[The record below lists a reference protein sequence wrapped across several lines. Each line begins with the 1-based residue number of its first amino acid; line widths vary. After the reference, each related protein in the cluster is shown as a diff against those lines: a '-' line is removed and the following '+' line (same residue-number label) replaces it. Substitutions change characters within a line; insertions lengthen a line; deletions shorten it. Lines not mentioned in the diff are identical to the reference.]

1 MNASSSSPRR
11 VAYVGPVS
19 IPDGGAACQRMLGN
33 ALSLR
38 QAGWEVLFGSGQ
50 LPPKERPNPF
60 EHQGFTV
67 HSLSERTH
75 EGLPNIV
82 KHMLYLNMGA
92 RTLAWLKS
100 LDPKPDAVIL
110 YSGYSAYLSKLYP
123 WCRRERIPLI
133 FDAVEWYEPS
143 SMPGGACGPYR
154 WSFEL
159 AMRSYCLKAGRV
171 IAISRWLDEWYSQRG
186 VKTARVPPTH
196 DVLAN
201 PWRQGVG
208 EKSGRTVF
216 AYAGSPGKKDLLDP
230 FVEAV
235 YREGL
240 EKGQVE
246 LRLVGPTVK
255 EILALPAFARRG
267 LQELPSWVKATG
279 RLTQPEALD
288 VVRQADFSILLRPV
302 MRYSTAGF
310 PTKCTESLAVGT
322 PLLANITS
330 DLGDFLNNEV
340 NSCVARGIEVED
352 VAAAL
357 RSVLAQSASERKA
370 MRAAAR
376 LAAESLFDYRHYAES
391 LSRLL
396 S

>member
-1 MNASSSSPRR
+1 MQAPSSPPRR
-11 VAYVGPVS
+11 LAYVGPVS
-19 IPDGGAACQRMLGN
+19 IPDGGAASQRMLGN
-33 ALSLR
+33 ALSLK

-50 LPPKERPNPF
+50 MPLKERPNPF
-60 EHQGFTV
+60 DHQGFAV
-67 HSLSERTH
+67 HSLSERKH
-75 EGLPNIV
+75 EGLPSIV

-123 WCRRERIPLI
+123 WCRREGIPLV

-143 SMPGGACGPYR
+143 SMPGGAYGPYR

-159 AMRSYCLKAGRV
+159 AMRSYCLKLGRV
-171 IAISRWLDEWYSQRG
+171 ITISRWLEEWYSSRG
-186 VKTARVPPTH
+186 VKTVRVPPTH
-196 DVLAN
+196 DVIAN
-201 PWRQGVG
+201 PWRVG
-208 EKSGRTVF
+208 GEGEASKTVF

-240 EKGQVE
+240 DKGQLE
-246 LRLVGPTVK
+246 LRLVGPTIK
-255 EILALPAFARRG
+255 EILTLPALAQRG
-267 LQELPSWVKATG
+267 LTDLPDWVKATG
-279 RLTQPEALD
+279 RLPQADALD
-288 VVRQADFSILLRPV
+288 VVRQADFSILLRPI

-310 PTKCTESLAVGT
+310 PTKSTESLAVGT
-322 PLLANITS
+322 PLLANLTS
-330 DLGDFLNNEV
+330 DLGTFLENGV
-340 NSCVARGIEVED
+340 NSWVAEGIEVD
-352 VAAAL
+352 QVASALKAA
-357 RSVLAQSASERKA
+357 VAQSSEGRRA

-376 LAAESLFDYRHYAES
+376 KTAEQLFDFRSYSEA
-391 LSRLL
+391 LNRLL

>member
-1 MNASSSSPRR
+1 MSAPASRPRR

-33 ALSLR
+33 ALSLKM
-38 QAGWEVLFGSGQ
+38 AGWEVLLGSGQ
-50 LPPKERPNPF
+50 MPLKERQNPF
-60 EHQGFTV
+60 DHQGFPV
-67 HSLSERTH
+67 FSLSERRH
-75 EGLPNIV
+75 EGLPSIL

-92 RTLAWLKS
+92 KTLAWLKS

-110 YSGYSAYLSKLYP
+110 YSGYSAYFSKLYP
-123 WCRRERIPLI
+123 WCRREKIPLA

-143 SMPGGACGPYR
+143 AMPGGAYGPYR

-171 IAISRWLDEWYSQRG
+171 IAISRWLEDWYSERG

-201 PWRQGVG
+201 PWRQGG
-208 EKSGRTVF
+208 EAESGRTVF

-240 EKGQVE
+240 DKGQVE

-255 EILALPAFARRG
+255 EILGLPALVQRR
-267 LQELPSWVKATG
+267 LTNLPDWVKATG
-279 RLTQPEALD
+279 RLPQADALD
-288 VVRQADFSILLRPV
+288 VVRQADFSILLRPI

-310 PTKCTESLAVGT
+310 PTKSTESLAVGT
-322 PLLANITS
+322 PLLANLTS
-330 DLGDFLNNEV
+330 DLGTFLEDGA
-340 NSCVARGIEVED
+340 NSCVAGGIEVD
-352 VAAAL
+352 QVAAAL
-357 RSVLAQSASERKA
+357 KSAVAQSGSERRA
-370 MRAAAR
+370 MREAAR
-376 LAAESLFDYRHYAES
+376 KTAESLFDYRHYAEA
-391 LSRLL
+391 LDRLL

>member
-1 MNASSSSPRR
+1 MSAPFSPPRR

-50 LPPKERPNPF
+50 MPVSGKPNPF
-60 EHQGFTV
+60 DHQGFAV
-67 HSLSERTH
+67 HSLSERRH
-75 EGLPNIV
+75 EGLPSIV

-92 RTLAWLKS
+92 RTLVWLKS

-123 WCRRERIPLI
+123 WCRREGIRLV

-143 SMPGGACGPYR
+143 SMPGGAYGPYR
-154 WSFEL
+154 WNFEL
-159 AMRSYCLKAGRV
+159 AMRSYCLKLGRV
-171 IAISRWLDEWYSQRG
+171 ITISRWLEEWYSSRG
-186 VKTARVPPTH
+186 VRTVRVPPTH
-196 DVLAN
+196 DVIAN
-201 PWRQGVG
+201 PWRAGG
-208 EKSGRTVF
+208 EEEASKTVF

-235 YREGL
+235 FREGL
-240 EKGQVE
+240 DKGQLE

-255 EILALPAFARRG
+255 EILALPALAQRG
-267 LQELPSWVKATG
+267 LTDLPDWVKATG
-279 RLTQPEALD
+279 RLPQADALD
-288 VVRQADFSILLRPV
+288 IVRQADFSILLRPIK
-302 MRYSTAGF
+302 RYSAAGF
-310 PTKCTESLAVGT
+310 PTKSTESLAVGT
-322 PLLANITS
+322 PLLANLTS
-330 DLGDFLNNEV
+330 DLGTFLENGV
-340 NSCVARGIEVED
+340 NSWVPEGIEVD
-352 VAAAL
+352 QVASAL
-357 RSVLAQSASERKA
+357 KSAVAQSSEGRRA

-376 LAAESLFDYRHYAES
+376 ETAEQLFDFRSYSEALNS
-391 LSRLL
+391 LL